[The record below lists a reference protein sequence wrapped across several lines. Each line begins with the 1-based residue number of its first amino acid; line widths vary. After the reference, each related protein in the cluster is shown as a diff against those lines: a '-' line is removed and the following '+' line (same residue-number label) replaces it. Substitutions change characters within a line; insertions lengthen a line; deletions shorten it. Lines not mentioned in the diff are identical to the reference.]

1 MNLLLLSA
9 IITLAYAAQTAAGF
23 GATVLAVTIGSFFM
37 PIEALVPLLVPLS
50 LAQTLWIGWRHRQ
63 QVDTDYLL
71 RRILP
76 LMGVGM
82 LIGFTALSGLG
93 GSTLKLA
100 FAVMILVLSAR
111 ELIAMS
117 RGTHAGAG
125 SAVAEI
131 AALLG
136 AGVVH
141 GIFATGGPLLVYA
154 ASRRAMDK
162 GTFRSTLIV
171 VWLPLNAVLCAQLIA
186 AGRLTAQQAPS
197 VGILLLTLPL
207 GVWLGERIHDRI
219 DEGRFRRMVFS
230 LLLVAA
236 LISMG
241 GALISMGG

>member
-1 MNLLLLSA
+1 MLV
-9 IITLAYAAQTAAGF
+9 GF
-23 GATVLAVTIGSFFM
+23 
-37 PIEALVPLLVPLS
+37 
-50 LAQTLWIGWRHRQ
+50 
-63 QVDTDYLL
+63 Y
-71 RRILP
+71 
-76 LMGVGM
+76 
-82 LIGFTALSGLG
+82 ALSDLG

-100 FAVMILVLSAR
+100 FATMILVLSVR
-111 ELIAMS
+111 ELVAMA
-117 RGTHAGAG
+117 RGSTAGAG
-125 SAVAEI
+125 SAATEI

-186 AGRLTAQQAPS
+186 AGRLTAQQAPDI
-197 VGILLLTLPL
+197 GILLLTLPL

-219 DEGRFRRMVFS
+219 DEGRFRKMVFS

-241 GALISMGG
+241 GALAG